1 MWIRSSSP
9 STVTSGRFAVALEGE
24 VVRLREIR
32 EPDLEMFVTLRNDL
46 VTQAWS
52 RTLPPDYTLEMIRR
66 RYWDRDFSYRPDH
79 GLFVVETKDGG
90 ERAGMVSY
98 GDVVDR
104 FEASWGLAI
113 DRRFWGTG
121 LAHDA
126 GDTLLRFLFEELG
139 MRVVRLY
146 TQTENERAVAAF
158 RKLGFREA
166 VRTSNAVFKNGR
178 HADNLM
184 MDLLREEWY
193 ALHPALTD
201 RLIDP
206 FAR

>member
-1 MWIRSSSP
+1 M
-9 STVTSGRFAVALEGE
+9 ALEGE
-24 VVRLREIR
+24 LVTLREIR
-32 EPDLEMFVTLRNDL
+32 EDDLEMFVSLRNDL

-66 RYWDRDFSYRPDH
+66 RYWERDFSYRPDH
-79 GLFVVETKDGG
+79 GLFLVETKDGG
-90 ERAGMVSY
+90 ERAGMVTY

-113 DRRFWGTG
+113 ERRFWGTG
-121 LAHDA
+121 IAHDA
-126 GDTLLRFLFEELG
+126 SDTLLRFLFEELG

-158 RKLGFREA
+158 RKLGFRES
-166 VRTSNAVFKNGR
+166 VRTPNAVFKAGR
-178 HADNLM
+178 HADNLS

-193 ALHPALTD
+193 ALHPGLTD